1 MKDRM
6 TTARPRR
13 YTQRARAQA
22 AESTAQRI
30 VDAFLARLMTH
41 WFDEITLDR
50 VAADAGVTVQ
60 TVVRRFGGKEGLLAD
75 AVKILASQI
84 NARRS
89 SPAGDIDRLVANLI
103 DDYEQTGDAVIRL
116 LALEP
121 RHPALGAFIEFGR
134 NQHRRWASEV
144 FADTLG
150 RLDAAARTGARDA
163 LVIATDVYVWKLL
176 RRDFGRSIAAT
187 TAIIKGLIHAL
198 IAGPTNFKSKGD
210 RQ

>member
-1 MKDRM
+1 MKYRM
-6 TTARPRR
+6 ATARPRR

-22 AESTAQRI
+22 AGATAQRI

-75 AVKILASQI
+75 AVKTLASQI
-84 NARRS
+84 NARRA
-89 SPAGDIDRLVANLI
+89 SPAGDIDRLVANVI

-134 NQHRRWASEV
+134 AEHRKWVSEV
-144 FADTLG
+144 FAEL
-150 RLDAAARTGARDA
+150 LDALAAGARKRALDA
-163 LVIATDVYVWKLL
+163 LVVTTDVYVWKLL
-176 RRDFGRSIAAT
+176 RRDMARSV
-187 TAIIKGLIHAL
+187 G
-198 IAGPTNFKSKGD
+198 
-210 RQ
+210 